1 MNRLPL
7 FLAASL
13 LAGCPSDPPVEPEP
27 TPGPFLG
34 QDPAVAAA
42 PGEARA
48 GVVREGPAGEAALF
62 GGINAEGRAG
72 DIKLYN
78 DRVQFIV
85 QAGDR
90 RHGLV
95 DVGGGLLD
103 ADLVRPVGQLGRD
116 TLEDGFF
123 AFALARVVH
132 STSVEIISDGSDGGS
147 AIVRSTGTDIP
158 WDFMTGLFELPEPNL
173 PDLGLTVV
181 QEFELPPDSYALTL
195 RATLT
200 NSGAE
205 AVTFAPRDGLM
216 SSGEDLLPWSPG
228 EGLRGPA
235 SGDLSAMGLTGRRGE
250 ATMSLWPAQ
259 GTIQNS
265 GLGALAA
272 GLGIV
277 TLTHAEITLEPGA
290 SHTWERVFA
299 VTPDMLTAEGLRW
312 EQQGVALEAV
322 AGRVTDAAGGVA
334 GARVW
339 IVEDGT
345 DSVAGFALTDADGAW
360 AASLPAGDWVAWAMA
375 QADEEHP
382 QLPLGAGRT
391 GAFAAPS
398 LNDAQR
404 AALSGES
411 TPSAPLWAVGR
422 APSAAT
428 SFSLPSA
435 EPVDLGMQAASGVR
449 LLIEDGTGS
458 ALPGV
463 VDVRWA
469 DNQPAASDIPPSL
482 HDALGHPGG
491 SRALW
496 GWTAT
501 GVLDA
506 PLAPGDY
513 SIRVGHSWRHGQDL
527 LADVHVEAGAITE
540 VTATLPEVILRDGW
554 LSLDSHLHAAPSFD
568 GALSMEHRLVT
579 CAATGLDLPVMTDHD
594 RQVDYAPLAQAMG
607 LNQQMQVLPGVE
619 VTSLLRGHFNLF
631 PVTPDPAQP
640 NGGAEPWWQL
650 PTDTQELFD
659 RMRARAGAD
668 AITQVNHPRTPGM
681 FSLAR
686 FQAQT
691 AEALSPD
698 LWSWDF
704 DIFELLNGG
713 VTNLPQ
719 VRDDWFAMLSVGT
732 VRVPMGSSDSHYA
745 YIPCGHGRTDVWLD
759 SDDPAAV
766 TVDAVREAILAGRI
780 VVAGGT
786 TLRATLDVGAGEV
799 GPGST
804 TNGTAGALS
813 ITVQAPDWISPG
825 TLKVWQN
832 WELVYEQDLDAPNGA
847 TWFDGEVPVQVDVD
861 AWIAVEVEGT
871 ESIGPLWRDFTPYAM
886 TNAFFVDVAGDGW
899 EAPGLGDR

>member
-1 MNRLPL
+1 V
-7 FLAASL
+7 
-13 LAGCPSDPPVEPEP
+13 DPEP

-34 QDPAVAAA
+34 QDPAVLAAA
-42 PGEARA
+42 GEARA

-72 DIKLYN
+72 DIKIYN

-85 QAGDR
+85 QASDR

-103 ADLVRPVGQLGRD
+103 ADLVRPAGELGLD
-116 TLEDGFF
+116 TLEDGFL

-132 STSVEIISDGSDGGS
+132 STTVEIVSDGSDGGP
-147 AIVRSTGTDIP
+147 AIVRSTGTDVP

-181 QEFELPPDSYALTL
+181 QEFELAPDSYALTL
-195 RATLT
+195 RASLT
-200 NSGAE
+200 NSGTE

-235 SGDLSAMGLTGRRGE
+235 SGDIEAMGLVGRRGE

-259 GTIQNS
+259 GTIENS

-277 TLTHAEITLEPGA
+277 TLTHPEITLEPGA
-290 SHTWERVFA
+290 SHTLERVFA
-299 VTPDMLTAEGLRW
+299 VTPDMQTAEELRW
-312 EQQGVALEAV
+312 RQQGIALEAV
-322 AGRVTDAAGGVA
+322 AGRVTDANGGVA

-339 IVEDGT
+339 FVEDGT
-345 DSVAGFALTDADGAW
+345 EVVAGFALTDADGSW
-360 AASLPAGDWVAWAMA
+360 SAALPAGDWTAWAVA
-375 QADEEHP
+375 QSDQEHP
-382 QLPLGAGRT
+382 QLPAGAGRT
-391 GAFAAPS
+391 GPNAAS
-398 LNDAQR
+398 SVNAAQR
-404 AALSGES
+404 AALAGET
-411 TPSAPLWAVGR
+411 TPTGPRWAVGR
-422 APSAAT
+422 APSEAAA
-428 SFSLPSA
+428 FSLPGSA
-435 EPVDLGMQAASGVR
+435 ELDFVLQGQSGVR
-449 LLIEDGTGS
+449 LLVEDGAGA
-458 ALPGV
+458 ALPAV
-463 VDVRWA
+463 VDVRWTA
-469 DNQPAASDIPPSL
+469 GQPPPSSIPESL
-482 HDALGHPGG
+482 REALGQPGG
-491 SRALW
+491 GRALW
-496 GWTAT
+496 GWTST

-506 PLAPGDY
+506 PLPPGDY
-513 SIRVGHSWRHGQDL
+513 TIRVGHSWRHGQDL
-527 LADVHVEAGAITE
+527 LADVVVAPGAITE
-540 VTATLPEVILRDGW
+540 VTATLLEVIPRDGW

-568 GALSMEHRLVT
+568 GALSMEHRLIT

-594 RQVDYAPLAQAMG
+594 RQVDYRPLAEALG
-607 LNQQMQVLPGVE
+607 LADQMQVLPGVE

-640 NGGAEPWWQL
+640 NGGAEPWWQV
-650 PTDTQELFD
+650 PADTQELFD

-686 FQAQT
+686 FEATT

-766 TVDAVREAILAGRI
+766 TVDAVREAILAGRT

-786 TLRATLDVGAGEV
+786 TLRATLDVGAGSV
-799 GPGST
+799 GPGEM
-804 TNGTAGALS
+804 TNGSAGALS

-832 WELVYEQDLDAPNGA
+832 WELVHEQDLDVANGA
-847 TWFDGEVPVQVDVD
+847 TWFDGEVQVQVDVD

-899 EAPGLGDR
+899 EPPGLGDR